1 MLIRRSRWAN
11 EPDVDSTSFS
21 LSRMARDT
29 TDAFSVPVI
38 PGIATPPRP
47 KTG

>member
-1 MLIRRSRWAN
+1 MLIRRSRWAK
-11 EPDVDSTSFS
+11 EPDGDSTSFS
-21 LSRMARDT
+21 FSRRARDT
-29 TDAFSVPVI
+29 TDAFPVPVI